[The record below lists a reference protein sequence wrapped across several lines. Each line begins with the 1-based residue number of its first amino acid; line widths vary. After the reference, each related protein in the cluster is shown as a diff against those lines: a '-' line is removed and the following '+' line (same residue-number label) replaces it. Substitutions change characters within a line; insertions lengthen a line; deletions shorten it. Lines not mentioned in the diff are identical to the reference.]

1 MFLITFHDFLDQ
13 FDANQIVLYK
23 NLALLF
29 SDSIDLYFCIFYSYL
44 DFFVL
49 DCVYR
54 VKINYLL
61 I

>member
-1 MFLITFHDFLDQ
+1 MIFLDQ

-61 I
+61 L

>member
-1 MFLITFHDFLDQ
+1 MIFLDQ
-13 FDANQIVLYK
+13 FDAKQIVLYK

-29 SDSIDLYFCIFYSYL
+29 SDTIDLYFCIFYSCL

-49 DCVYR
+49 ECVYR

-61 I
+61 L